1 MILMKIVAVISFK
14 TGIIKRRKLRRLYI
28 KITKYIYSLSWNKDM
43 DKYLIHLNLN
53 LDITVYS
60 NKLYAY
66 LYKYYLYIMVE
77 I

>member
-1 MILMKIVAVISFK
+1 MSSVFNMN
-14 TGIIKRRKLRRLYI
+14 RRLYI
-28 KITKYIYSLSWNKDM
+28 KIAKYIYSLSWNKDM

-53 LDITVYS
+53 LDIIVYS
-60 NKLYAY
+60 NELYAS

>member
-1 MILMKIVAVISFK
+1 MN
-14 TGIIKRRKLRRLYI
+14 RRLYI
-28 KITKYIYSLSWNKDM
+28 KIVKYIYSLSWNKDM

-60 NKLYAY
+60 NELYAS

>member
-1 MILMKIVAVISFK
+1 
-14 TGIIKRRKLRRLYI
+14 
-28 KITKYIYSLSWNKDM
+28 M

-60 NKLYAY
+60 NELYAS
-66 LYKYYLYIMVE
+66 LYKYCLYIMVE

>member
-1 MILMKIVAVISFK
+1 MN
-14 TGIIKRRKLRRLYI
+14 RRLYI
-28 KITKYIYSLSWNKDM
+28 KIAKYIYSLSWNKDM

-60 NKLYAY
+60 NELYAS
-66 LYKYYLYIMVE
+66 LYKYCLYIMVE